1 MKIKKASFKTETAC
15 QPRLSE
21 SLVEG
26 RLSLPPEKNEIDRV
40 LFIQGRIGVN
50 AEPADGKV
58 FMDGSVIFSVVYM
71 TADGNID
78 AFEAASPFRHSED
91 MAGAGAGMLL
101 TAKGSVKEVNFSLE
115 DARSVYVKGIVSVS
129 LRGSM
134 SKSCEAVTGA
144 DSDLQ
149 MKMAKKRLKVTKDLK
164 RDTMMM
170 REDLRL
176 PQTLP
181 IAEKILNADAYAVVK
196 SVKIEELKIIVEGD
210 VKLSVLYLSTDKGAP
225 LQQFNESI
233 PFGHIITSEGMAPD
247 DMISADVNLSD
258 LNVNIAEEAG
268 DILRISARL
277 NFMCAA
283 RANSDVEYLEDAY
296 SLKNRLNLK
305 YDEQTCRHL
314 VLSESTKAIAR
325 STISVPQTEPS
336 VSRIV
341 CLRAKPS
348 ITAVHPHNDRVYI
361 EGLMMFSLCYTSAE
375 GLWSYSG
382 ETPFEAEV
390 QMDGIMPDQEVE
402 ISAEVE
408 YCNFEG
414 TGRDISVKYMLDVEI
429 KAYAQSQMRLVSDM
443 IETDEAPRHNQGI
456 TIYFADGG
464 ETTWDIAK
472 RFSTTLDTV
481 KKFNPEIGDTI
492 ASGQKIL
499 IMS

>member
-1 MKIKKASFKTETAC
+1 M
-15 QPRLSE
+15 
-21 SLVEG
+21 
-26 RLSLPPEKNEIDRV
+26 
-40 LFIQGRIGVN
+40 
-50 AEPADGKV
+50 
-58 FMDGSVIFSVVYM
+58 
-71 TADGNID
+71 
-78 AFEAASPFRHSED
+78 
-91 MAGAGAGMLL
+91 
-101 TAKGSVKEVNFSLE
+101 
-115 DARSVYVKGIVSVS
+115 
-129 LRGSM
+129 
-134 SKSCEAVTGA
+134 
-144 DSDLQ
+144 
-149 MKMAKKRLKVTKDLK
+149 
-164 RDTMMM
+164 
-170 REDLRL
+170 
-176 PQTLP
+176 
-181 IAEKILNADAYAVVK
+181 
-196 SVKIEELKIIVEGD
+196 
-210 VKLSVLYLSTDKGAP
+210 
-225 LQQFNESI
+225 
-233 PFGHIITSEGMAPD
+233 
-247 DMISADVNLSD
+247 
-258 LNVNIAEEAG
+258 
-268 DILRISARL
+268 
-277 NFMCAA
+277 
-283 RANSDVEYLEDAY
+283 
-296 SLKNRLNLK
+296 
-305 YDEQTCRHL
+305 
-314 VLSESTKAIAR
+314 LSESTKAIAR